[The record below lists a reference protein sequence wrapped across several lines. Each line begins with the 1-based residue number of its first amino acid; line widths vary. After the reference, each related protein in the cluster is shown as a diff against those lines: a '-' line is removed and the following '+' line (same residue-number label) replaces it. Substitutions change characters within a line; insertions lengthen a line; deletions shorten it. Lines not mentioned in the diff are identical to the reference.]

1 MRPALA
7 IAAVSCL
14 LATLLACSGKG
25 YADPDA
31 TGDTSTAGADTDDNG
46 GGTDAPV
53 DETWGVGGTLTIAA
67 DVLTGSALTLQTRN
81 PTCSVDGTVG
91 VATPLASLV
100 VDEVPLRLGWTVTA
114 SPDPAGG
121 CTPSTP
127 DTFVIGIGPTDASL
141 GPAADKAGLN
151 AAHAYGLY
159 LKTGTGPLYLVGLVG
174 TEGQL
179 AGTEDAT
186 LEPPMVDGTYR
197 LVTLFGVPVRP

>member
-14 LATLLACSGKG
+14 LATQLACSGKG

-53 DETWGVGGTLTIAA
+53 DETWGVGGTLTIAG
-67 DVLTGSALTLQTRN
+67 DLLTGSALTLQTRN
-81 PTCSVDGTVG
+81 PTCSVDATLDA
-91 VATPLASLV
+91 ATPLDVWV
-100 VDEVPLRLGWTVTA
+100 VDEVTLRLGWTITA
-114 SPDPAGG
+114 VPVAGG
-121 CTPSTP
+121 DCTPNTP
-127 DTFVIGIGPTDASL
+127 ATFVIGIGPTDASL

-151 AAHAYGLY
+151 ASHAYGLY
-159 LKTGTGPLYLVGLVG
+159 LKSGAGPLYLVGLVG

-186 LEPPMVDGTYR
+186 VEPPLTDGTYR
-197 LVTLFGVPVRP
+197 LVTLFGLPVHP